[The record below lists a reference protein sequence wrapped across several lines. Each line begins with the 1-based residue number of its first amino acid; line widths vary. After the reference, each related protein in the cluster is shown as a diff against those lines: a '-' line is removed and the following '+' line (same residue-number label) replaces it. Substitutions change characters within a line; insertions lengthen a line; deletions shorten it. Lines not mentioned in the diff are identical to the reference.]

1 MNLKKGL
8 QTASATILANNSTT
22 GVLPA
27 PGFELISVKP
37 SSASTE
43 SSPRHRSSAS
53 LCGLS
58 TPESTIALR
67 ESQQALD
74 NLFGRGETIN
84 KHSRLPNGHRAM
96 GRFLEF
102 PEVLVVP
109 GPEADLPAPD
119 YDKAVA
125 DAKKQDDVKTIFFV
139 NFPLELQGDELKQ
152 QQELQ
157 KSVQSWQAWSST
169 MCEGKVQQQVDTKA
183 LPSDKSGEFARSTY
197 RAKVFDYIFRKS
209 TW

>member
-8 QTASATILANNSTT
+8 QTTSATILANKSTT
-22 GVLPA
+22 GTLPA

-37 SSASTE
+37 TPTDSSS
-43 SSPRHRSSAS
+43 RHRSSAS
-53 LCGLS
+53 LSGLS
-58 TPESTIALR
+58 TPESTTAFR
-67 ESQQALD
+67 ESQQALED
-74 NLFGRGETIN
+74 LFGRGEKTY
-84 KHSRLPNGHRAM
+84 KHPERPNGHLAR
-96 GRFLEF
+96 GNFLEF
-102 PEVLVVP
+102 PEVLVIP
-109 GPEADLPAPD
+109 GPEADLPPPD

-125 DAKKQDDVKTIFFV
+125 DAKNQDDVKTIFFV
-139 NFPLELQGDELKQ
+139 NFPMELEGEELKQ

-169 MCEGKVQQQVDTKA
+169 ICEGKVQQQVDVKV